1 MANVQHSALTDTDG
15 IHEPKGISTASSN
28 QVYVANGSSSG
39 SWKNLSNIPGSGW
52 GYYTN
57 TTYTSTTYFQL
68 DNTEKT
74 RPFNLKSVETNLPV
88 NFNGTDSTLMTL
100 GTETLLFVSTGD
112 LMAITLS
119 FELVNISTS
128 QAYIDIS
135 LYGSSNGTTYGTL
148 LAEKSVPILKNSNQF
163 ISETALLYV
172 TANMASYGAQ
182 IKASLPTGT
191 GNIRDIGLISS
202 RIHRA
207 R

>member
-1 MANVQHSALTDTDG
+1 MYTGTTYLN
-15 IHEPKGISTASSN
+15 ISSN
-28 QVYVANGSSSG
+28 T
-39 SWKNLSNIPGSGW
+39 LI
-52 GYYTN
+52 
-57 TTYTSTTYFQL
+57 
-68 DNTEKT
+68 
-74 RPFNLKSVETNLPV
+74 PFNLKSIETDLPV

-119 FELVNISTS
+119 FELVNISAS

-163 ISETALLYV
+163 ISETALLYI

-207 R
+207 RLS